1 MKRNLSDF
9 TMKYYIDNNG
19 TRRKGVSLDLFDE
32 IVPYPKQLGPIVQ
45 AVGYRGTTPTHMVLH
60 KKKLSLLDWTLQN
73 ATPLTANTWTYLPSK
88 LVLNSLELM
97 GRYNDYLRKG

>member
-1 MKRNLSDF
+1 MKSKFPDF
-9 TMKYYIDNNG
+9 TMKFYICNKG
-19 TRRKGVSLDLFDE
+19 IRRKGVSLDLFDD
-32 IVPYPKQLGPIVQ
+32 IVPFPNQSGPIIQ
-45 AVGYRGTTPTHMVLH
+45 AVGYRGKTPTHMVLH

-73 ATPLTANTWTYLPSK
+73 ATPLTDSTWTYLPSK